1 MARVVSLKRN
11 GAGWVVRLVRE
22 NNPESRSMI
31 ERLGFAWRPELGA
44 LGAYATDNLAVA
56 RALLDLE
63 GVCLNADRG
72 VEEEIRSRM
81 AAISVTG
88 DVTETIVAD
97 QDISVTAGVAETPRV
112 EMEAPAL
119 DPADA
124 MRAIPVTGAV
134 TEMVAAEDG
143 ISVTAEETETP
154 AKHKRGRP
162 PKADGAMTAAERA
175 RRYRRRHAFE
185 YDLVHAKIYS
195 QTLERAEKL
204 AAERGISVA
213 GVINQALDERTVRL
227 SALTAGE
234 FGWIKTAAA
243 KSGEDMELIVSSVLG
258 RISESEWDEIAAGW
272 IHYRAGKA
280 KEAQPEKA
288 GVSDG

>member
-11 GAGWVVRLVRE
+11 GAGWAVRLVRE
-22 NNPESRSMI
+22 NNPDSRAMV
-31 ERLGFAWRPELGA
+31 ERLGFVWRPDLGV
-44 LGAYATDNLAVA
+44 LGAYATDDISIA
-56 RALLDLE
+56 RALLDLKQ
-63 GVCLNADRG
+63 VCVVADRG

-81 AAISVTG
+81 AAIPVTD

-97 QDISVTAGVAETPRV
+97 QDISVTAGVAETPRI

-124 MRAIPVTGAV
+124 MKAIPVTGAI

-154 AKHKRGRP
+154 AKRKRGRP

-204 AAERGISVA
+204 AAERGETVA
-213 GVINQALDERTVRL
+213 SVINQALDERAVRL
-227 SALTAGE
+227 FGDE
-234 FGWIKTAAA
+234 FERVKAAVA
-243 KSGEDMELIVSSVLG
+243 KSGEHVDLIVSSALG
-258 RISESEWDEIAAGW
+258 RISEGEWDELAAEW
-272 IHYRAGKA
+272 IRYRATKA
-280 KEAQPEKA
+280 KKA
-288 GVSDG
+288 HLEMADVSDG